1 MEEGSELIRE
11 LHPMAER
18 EDQPKRSEGAGGI
31 RLKRSKAPDE
41 FRNREGTAGAI
52 QSLEDCALERRERV
66 QKGQEAL
73 RLSKGS
79 LDRLQQAS
87 PGDPPTPGNGLE
99 RLRNLKELII

>member
-41 FRNREGTAGAI
+41 FRNREGAAGAI